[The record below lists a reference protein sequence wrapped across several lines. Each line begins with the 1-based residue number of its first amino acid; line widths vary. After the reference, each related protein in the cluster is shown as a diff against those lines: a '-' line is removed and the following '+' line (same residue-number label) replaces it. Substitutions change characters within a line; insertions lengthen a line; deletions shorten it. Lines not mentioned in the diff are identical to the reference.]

1 MAITDQIITT
11 LVDAVAALNTRVDDL
26 SAQKAIPGP
35 QGERGLPGERGE
47 DAPPVSDEQI
57 KAAAT
62 EWLAANI
69 TQPKDGEPGPQGEKG
84 DQGERGPAPS
94 DETIRLAVEI
104 WFEANADRLRGPR
117 GERGPV
123 GPAGADGADGRDGIR
138 GPAGDRGAD
147 GADGIGIA
155 LVEQRDQG
163 SFWITLTDGREF
175 EIELPAPKVRGSFAA
190 GGGFAPVYL
199 SAIDGQTQTALA
211 NTAMAMELDTVVEAK
226 QMSVVNGTHITFGA
240 DGIYN
245 IQFSAQLHN
254 SDSQAHDV
262 SIWLSRDGIAEP
274 DSCTDITV
282 PSKHG
287 AFNGAAV
294 AAWNF
299 YYRAKANEYCRLMWS
314 TASPLVYI
322 AGLPVR
328 TAPAR
333 PATPSIILTVHR
345 VSA

>member
-1 MAITDQIITT
+1 MAITDQVITT
-11 LVDAVAALNTRVDDL
+11 IIDAVAALNTRVDDL

-35 QGERGLPGERGE
+35 QGEPGEKGE
-47 DAPPVSDEQI
+47 QGDPGRTPTDGEI
-57 KAAAT
+57 KAAAA

-69 TQPKDGEPGPQGEKG
+69 TQPADGERGPQGER
-84 DQGERGPAPS
+84 GERGPAPT
-94 DETIRLAVEI
+94 EEEITLAVAI
-104 WFEANADRLRGPR
+104 WFEANADRLRGER
-117 GERGPV
+117 GERGPA
-123 GPAGADGADGRDGIR
+123 GPAGADGADGRDGNR
-138 GPAGDRGAD
+138 GPAGAD
-147 GADGIGIA
+147 GARGQDGVGIA
-155 LVEQRDQG
+155 LVEQRDEK

-175 EIELPAPKVRGSFAA
+175 EIELPQPRARNSFAG

-199 SAIDGQTQTALA
+199 SAVDKQTQNVAA
-211 NTAMAMELDTVVEAK
+211 NTATAMELDTVVEAK

-245 IQFSAQLHN
+245 IQFSAQFHN
-254 SDSQAHDV
+254 SDRQAHDV
-262 SIWLSRDGIAEP
+262 SIWLSRDGVAEP

-322 AGLPVR
+322 AGLPAR
-328 TAPAR
+328 TAPVR
-333 PATPSIILTVHR
+333 PATPAIILTVHR

>member
-26 SAQKAIPGP
+26 SAQAAIPGP
-35 QGERGLPGERGE
+35 PGERGPQGERGE
-47 DAPPVSDEQI
+47 DAPPVSDDQI

-84 DQGERGPAPS
+84 EQGERGPAPS

-117 GERGPV
+117 GERGSI
-123 GPAGADGADGRDGIR
+123 GPAGADGADGRDGVR

-147 GADGIGIA
+147 GADGVGIA

-175 EIELPAPKVRGSFAA
+175 EIELPVGKGGGSFFYSPPQPQLGA
-190 GGGFAPVYL
+190 FYSL
-199 SAIDGQTQTALA
+199 EDQTDGVNNATPMRYEVTQISKG
-211 NTAMAMELDTVVEAK
+211 V
-226 QMSVVNGTHITFGA
+226 SVVDLTKITVREAGT
-240 DGIYN
+240 YN
-245 IQFSAQLHN
+245 IQFSAQFINL
-254 SDSQAHDV
+254 DSSEHEASV
-262 SIWLSRDGIAEP
+262 WLSQNGTNVIAT
-274 DSCTDITV
+274 CTDFTV

-287 AFNGAAV
+287 NFNGHTV
-294 AAWNF
+294 ASWNF
-299 YYRAKANEYCRLMWS
+299 FIEAQKSDYFELYWS
-314 TASPLVYI
+314 APSSLVYI
-322 AGLPVR
+322 EYAPER
-328 TAPAR
+328 TTPIR
-333 PATPSIILTVHR
+333 PAIPSVILTIHR
-345 VSA
+345 VDPI